1 MNALATDAESLSL
14 LQILLL
20 ALVQGITEFL
30 PISSSAHLILL
41 PQLLGWP
48 DQGLAMDV
56 AVHVGTLAA
65 VLWYFRRELKP
76 LTRAT
81 LRAPLD
87 WRQQGRLDAHARL
100 GIGVA
105 LATIPV
111 GLAGLLLHDTIATHL
126 RAPLVIAAATI
137 GFGLLLG
144 LADRLG
150 HGRRSEFDMG
160 WGSMLLIGAAQAL
173 ALIPGTSRSGITITA
188 GLLLGMHAPGAAR
201 FSFLLAIPVIVLA
214 GAFEALDLLES
225 GLGTAATP
233 LLLAAA
239 VAALS
244 AYLCMSLFVRLAE
257 AIGMLPFVAYRLA
270 LGGLLIVVFA

>member
-1 MNALATDAESLSL
+1 MACT
-14 LQILLL
+14 
-20 ALVQGITEFL
+20 
-30 PISSSAHLILL
+30 
-41 PQLLGWP
+41 LLGWP

-105 LATIPV
+105 IATIPV

-137 GFGLLLG
+137 GFGLSLSE
-144 LADRLG
+144 DRTTPPRG
-150 HGRRSEFDMG
+150 SPIAYWPEGVARAGTDEFGR
-160 WGSMLLIGAAQAL
+160 
-173 ALIPGTSRSGITITA
+173 
-188 GLLLGMHAPGAAR
+188 AR
-201 FSFLLAIPVIVLA
+201 L
-214 GAFEALDLLES
+214 
-225 GLGTAATP
+225 
-233 LLLAAA
+233 
-239 VAALS
+239 
-244 AYLCMSLFVRLAE
+244 
-257 AIGMLPFVAYRLA
+257 
-270 LGGLLIVVFA
+270 